1 MNALEQLRREAV
13 GSLTLE
19 SIVAL
24 LPQRARLLL
33 LLEVNG
39 FPFSNPT
46 SVGIVRNGI
55 RDSDDCF
62 VIKVVW
68 RCDLDV
74 PRDPVAEVSLAV
86 QMRDPTID
94 VEVADCDAGWVN
106 EVLDVFRT
114 LTIPAVVR
122 HPFGL
127 DGVTYRLTLNDLFG
141 GLQLRWWSGGP
152 KEWAGVTDH
161 VRGIMRTIDSG
172 RFPFTPGPLV
182 FSYSVDLLWDSPGV
196 KSQHLAAIRL
206 MIPELGTRPVA
217 ELAKELSGSTRLHVG
232 TFRRNDAI
240 LKCQLAA
247 EHGLKAVMNRS
258 KGADHV

>member
-1 MNALEQLRREAV
+1 MTALEQLRREAV
-13 GSLTLE
+13 DSLTLE

-33 LLEVNG
+33 LLEING
-39 FPFSNPT
+39 FPFSNP
-46 SVGIVRNGI
+46 SAVGIVCNGI

-68 RCDLDV
+68 RSDLDT
-74 PRDPVAEVSLAV
+74 PRNAVEEVRLAV

-94 VEVADCDAGWVN
+94 VEVADCDAGWVI

-114 LTIPAVVR
+114 LTIPAAVK
-122 HPFGL
+122 HPCGL

-141 GLQLRWWSGGP
+141 GLQLRWWCGGP
-152 KEWAGVTDH
+152 KEWAAVTDH
-161 VRGIMRTIDSG
+161 VREIMRTIDSG

-182 FSYSVDLLWDSPGV
+182 FSYSVELLWDPPGV
-196 KSQHLAAIRL
+196 TSQHLGAIRL
-206 MIPELGTRPVA
+206 LIPELATRPVA
-217 ELAKELSGSTRLHVG
+217 ALAKELSGSTRLHVG

-258 KGADHV
+258 EGADHV